1 MPRKDIPSN
10 DPDKI
15 EFWRTKIEE
24 QLASGL
30 TQAEFCRQK
39 NLGANTFSFWKNHLF
54 PEQKL
59 TAQKLRRRRRTRI
72 KVTSPYER
80 DRLVKKWSK
89 SGLTQAE
96 FCRRENILEWQLS
109 DWKSR
114 MDAREKAE
122 REQQKSFV
130 EVSLSK
136 NSKLATATIG
146 QAPRV
151 IAEIQFEGGS
161 ISIFSNSVQT
171 DIKNILLALM
181 ECSDDRSK

>member
-1 MPRKDIPSN
+1 
-10 DPDKI
+10 
-15 EFWRTKIEE
+15 
-24 QLASGL
+24 
-30 TQAEFCRQK
+30 
-39 NLGANTFSFWKNHLF
+39 
-54 PEQKL
+54 
-59 TAQKLRRRRRTRI
+59 
-72 KVTSPYER
+72 
-80 DRLVKKWSK
+80 
-89 SGLTQAE
+89 
-96 FCRRENILEWQLS
+96 
-109 DWKSR
+109 
-114 MDAREKAE
+114 MDAREKSE